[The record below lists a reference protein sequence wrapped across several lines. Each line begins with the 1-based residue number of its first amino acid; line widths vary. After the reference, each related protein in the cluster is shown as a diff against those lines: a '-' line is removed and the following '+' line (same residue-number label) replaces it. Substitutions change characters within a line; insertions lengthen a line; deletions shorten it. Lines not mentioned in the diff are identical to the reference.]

1 MKLIKNIKAYYFGYF
16 NKWSMFDNYIYLR
29 KNNVPFELAENNR
42 TEGTFT
48 NFDSLDDQI
57 DDLYYYMQYIKFGFG
72 RSIRDSAR
80 LIQNGIISKEEGY
93 YLIKKYDGEF
103 PRKYFKN
110 VINYLGIKN
119 ENEFIEIVNQHR
131 NEEIW
136 LKDRKSNSGWNLRS
150 KIEKI
155 EEKKITLEEIIHRYN

>member
-1 MKLIKNIKAYYFGYF
+1 MESFQKKRVIILLKN
-16 NKWSMFDNYIYLR
+16 MM
-29 KNNVPFELAENNR
+29 E
-42 TEGTFT
+42 
-48 NFDSLDDQI
+48 
-57 DDLYYYMQYIKFGFG
+57 
-72 RSIRDSAR
+72 
-80 LIQNGIISKEEGY
+80 IS
-93 YLIKKYDGEF
+93 
-103 PRKYFKN
+103 RKYFKN

-155 EEKKITLEEIIHRYN
+155 EEKNYT